1 MTGSAR
7 LCFVFVQKERRKY
20 PASLFR
26 LLEVAARFEE
36 WAPHVVIVDND
47 REGMWEHSVA
57 ERLTHLGGD
66 NTDWEFSAFDRGV
79 DWARRNLGSPEVFA
93 LVTDACLAYGD
104 EYLEHLRPPVA
115 EVALRGPACVGWIDS
130 FGETCSILGH
140 QYDAWLRTSFLI
152 IPDEVLRSLQ
162 PLAEALPVEEI
173 FGPGP
178 EQPFSPNGPVSANLQ
193 RLITGWLTRNTEPA
207 SDREEGWHSGF
218 VLDTETFSFFRAKA
232 RSILREHL
240 LSARVRSLGVSAY
253 DLRVVESLRSAPE
266 VEAQDWAWRDG
277 VMRIRRAQAD
287 PVAGRSSEVL
297 LAADLRTEGGRK
309 AAILLAREVLPLLRQ
324 RVSRAS
330 LSLVGPTDGS
340 YLEVSGRS
348 NVLVADVSEPL
359 DAWIQGAAVLVAGP
373 VGDAVS
379 ARAERLAADLGVP
392 IVRGVATASPS
403 SATGLAERLSAYLGT
418 AAEG

>member
-1 MTGSAR
+1 
-7 LCFVFVQKERRKY
+7 
-20 PASLFR
+20 
-26 LLEVAARFEE
+26 
-36 WAPHVVIVDND
+36 
-47 REGMWEHSVA
+47 
-57 ERLTHLGGD
+57 
-66 NTDWEFSAFDRGV
+66 
-79 DWARRNLGSPEVFA
+79 
-93 LVTDACLAYGD
+93 
-104 EYLEHLRPPVA
+104 
-115 EVALRGPACVGWIDS
+115 
-130 FGETCSILGH
+130 
-140 QYDAWLRTSFLI
+140 
-152 IPDEVLRSLQ
+152 
-162 PLAEALPVEEI
+162 
-173 FGPGP
+173 
-178 EQPFSPNGPVSANLQ
+178 
-193 RLITGWLTRNTEPA
+193 
-207 SDREEGWHSGF
+207 
-218 VLDTETFSFFRAKA
+218 
-232 RSILREHL
+232 
-240 LSARVRSLGVSAY
+240 VSAY

-266 VEAQDWAWRDG
+266 VEAQDWAWRAG